1 MSRLIADCLIIIF
14 NDLREKA
21 SSLYSC
27 ILVNRY
33 WCRTAMPILWKVPF
47 EFDIGNWDSLSNRK
61 LYNLIFYLLP
71 TFSKKLLLDNNIE
84 LPTIQEFSNQPLF
97 NYISFSS
104 QVPPNFINNMINN
117 LIKKEDGFNKYKETG
132 KKYLL
137 EQEIYK
143 LFINNCK
150 DIKYFNWQTTQ
161 PLSQFHGAPTCFS
174 QLRSLIMD
182 LDFVTSRE
190 LFAMSQIC
198 QNIEELSIFEC
209 YDDIPGLIWFIDTQK
224 ILRSLY
230 LHFKSFEKQCL
241 GLSEVIERKA
251 STLRKFSIEPWIIS
265 LSPKFLPS
273 LINLQHLEL
282 KNFSAFNVMD
292 IFRESEWEVS
302 LSLASFPNLQY
313 LETVFLPFSI
323 ECDLIEKSN
332 GNILDIDICRM
343 CNQDPNYTKKL
354 IKAISTNCPNIERL
368 IIEVELEDLHG
379 IKEILINCSRLIKL
393 NLSINNE
400 DELEC
405 DEILKIIVK
414 FSPETLHEITFC
426 ANFIFTLDGLIDFF
440 ENWKGRK
447 PLIFYNL

>member
-1 MSRLIADCLIIIF
+1 
-14 NDLREKA
+14 
-21 SSLYSC
+21 
-27 ILVNRY
+27 
-33 WCRTAMPILWKVPF
+33 
-47 EFDIGNWDSLSNRK
+47 
-61 LYNLIFYLLP
+61 
-71 TFSKKLLLDNNIE
+71 
-84 LPTIQEFSNQPLF
+84 
-97 NYISFSS
+97 
-104 QVPPNFINNMINN
+104 
-117 LIKKEDGFNKYKETG
+117 
-132 KKYLL
+132 
-137 EQEIYK
+137 
-143 LFINNCK
+143 
-150 DIKYFNWQTTQ
+150 
-161 PLSQFHGAPTCFS
+161 
-174 QLRSLIMD
+174 
-182 LDFVTSRE
+182 
-190 LFAMSQIC
+190 
-198 QNIEELSIFEC
+198 
-209 YDDIPGLIWFIDTQK
+209 
-224 ILRSLY
+224 
-230 LHFKSFEKQCL
+230 
-241 GLSEVIERKA
+241 
-251 STLRKFSIEPWIIS
+251 
-265 LSPKFLPS
+265 
-273 LINLQHLEL
+273 
-282 KNFSAFNVMD
+282 MD